1 MENLVIAKKTMSCV
15 VEQEPPRT
23 AFWSRSRQAGTAPAP
38 IMTDMFIKKIT
49 FGTKFSVIDS
59 YKLN

>member
-1 MENLVIAKKTMSCV
+1 M
-15 VEQEPPRT
+15 EQEPPRT
-23 AFWSRSRQAGTAPAP
+23 AFCSRSRQAGTAPAP

>member
-1 MENLVIAKKTMSCV
+1 M
-15 VEQEPPRT
+15 EQEPPRT

-38 IMTDMFIKKIT
+38 IMTDMFIKKIPVT